1 MNKSALINQ
10 IKQCL
15 LAQVD
20 SQADI
25 KIIDETHLHQK
36 HKGYIEGK
44 YHFLLE
50 IESSKLNSMS
60 KILAHKSIYKAVD
73 ELMPFIHAL
82 SIKIKSEQN

>member
-1 MNKSALINQ
+1 MNKSVLIDQ
-10 IKQCL
+10 IQQCL
-15 LAQVD
+15 LARVD

-25 KIIDETHLHQK
+25 KIIDETHMHKK

-50 IESSKLNSMS
+50 INSSKLSSMN
-60 KILAHKSIYKAVD
+60 KISAHKSIYKAID
-73 ELMPFIHAL
+73 EIMPFIHAF

>member
-1 MNKSALINQ
+1 MNKSALIDQ
-10 IKQCL
+10 IQLCL
-15 LAQVD
+15 LAKVD

-25 KIIDETHLHQK
+25 KVIDETYKHKK

-50 IESSKLNSMS
+50 IDSKKLNSIS
-60 KILAHKSIYKAVD
+60 KISAHKSIYKAVD
-73 ELMPFIHAL
+73 KLMPFIHAL